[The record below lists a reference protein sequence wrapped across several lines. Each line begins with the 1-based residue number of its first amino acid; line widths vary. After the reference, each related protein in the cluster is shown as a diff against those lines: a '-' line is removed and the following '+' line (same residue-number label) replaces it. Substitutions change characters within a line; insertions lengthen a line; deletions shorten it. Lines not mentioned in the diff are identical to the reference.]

1 MAKRNRRSDGEPG
14 KRGRG
19 PGALIED
26 VPLAEAA
33 RSRYLNY
40 ALSVITSRALPD
52 LRDGLKPVQR
62 RILYAMW
69 HDLHVTAD
77 GRYIKCAAV
86 VGEVMKTYHPH
97 GDQSIYDALVRMA
110 QPFRLRQTLVDGYGN
125 FGSIDGDP
133 PAAMRY
139 TECRLTPIAHT
150 LLTELREQ
158 TVNYRPNY
166 ASTAEEPI
174 VLPAQFP
181 NLLVNGVS
189 GIAVGMATNIPP
201 HNLKEIINALL
212 LLLDNREL
220 MLERLLKS
228 IHGPDFPTG
237 GVILNSVEEIRQ
249 IYATGQGTI
258 KLRGTYEPHP
268 DRPNAVLITS
278 IPYGIEKDALVERIG
293 ELIAKGQVP
302 QLTNVKDLSTDDIRI
317 LLELRPGANADAAL
331 AYLYKNTPL
340 QINYSINLTCLL
352 PADGAEVAVP
362 ARLDL
367 KTILQQFL
375 DFRLEIVTRRLQ
387 YELKNLLARIHILEG
402 FAIVFN
408 NLDEAIKIIRNSD
421 GKADAAPKLI
431 ARFTLSELQ
440 ADAVLETKLYR
451 LGKLEIRDILGELAE
466 KRKRAGE
473 IQQLLADEPAL
484 WQIIRGELK
493 QIAQTFGEP
502 RRTRIE
508 VPKAPLEFR
517 EEDYIVDED
526 AWVIVTRDGWT
537 KRQKSFTDVASI
549 RVRDDDR
556 VGWAYRARARQ
567 TLTFFTD
574 RGIAYTMRVNDI
586 PMTTGHGEPIQKQF
600 AFEDQ
605 EHIVSVVCHDPRCLP
620 DWTKHP
626 QTPPRLVQRLLGGEL
641 EPSDDADL
649 RSDHHHEPGEATG
662 NGAVASLPPPPYA
675 IALTGGGKVLRFA
688 LAPLA
693 AVSTRK
699 GRLVV
704 RLDSSFKGD
713 LVVGVEATDG
723 SENVCLATR
732 GARVLIFP
740 VTDANI
746 VGGAARGVNAIRL
759 DPKDR
764 VIGFVLA
771 NKKREGLTVRT
782 SRGATQIVRATK
794 YPVTSRGGKGY
805 AILQRGSLDAVLPAE
820 AEPIPSLEEVG
831 EMPPNRNGAGD
842 HRDRNGEAGGDGGE

>member
-1 MAKRNRRSDGEPG
+1 MAKRNRRSDDESG
-14 KRGRG
+14 KKNRR
-19 PGALIED
+19 PSAYVED
-26 VPLAEAA
+26 VPLAEAT

-150 LLTELREQ
+150 LLSELREQ
-158 TVNYRPNY
+158 TVDYRPNY

-201 HNLKEIINALL
+201 HNLKEVVSALV

-237 GVILNSVEEIRQ
+237 GVILNSAEEIRQ

-293 ELIAKGQVP
+293 ELISKGQVP

-317 LLELRPGANADAAL
+317 LLELKPGANASAAL

-352 PADGAEVAVP
+352 PAAGAEVAVP

-375 DFRLEIVTRRLQ
+375 DFRLEVVTRRLEF
-387 YELKNLLARIHILEG
+387 ELKNLLARIHILEG

-431 ARFTLSELQ
+431 ARFELSELQ

-451 LGKLEIRDILGELAE
+451 LGKLEIRDIMEELAA
-466 KRKRAGE
+466 KRKRAKE
-473 IQQLLADEPAL
+473 IQELLADEPAR

-508 VPKAPLEFR
+508 VPAAPLEFR

-526 AWVIVTRDGWT
+526 SWVIITRDGWV

-556 VGWAYRARARQ
+556 VGWVYRARARQ

-586 PMTTGHGEPIQKQF
+586 PMTTGHGDPIQKQF
-600 AFEDQ
+600 AFDDQ
-605 EHIVSVVCHDPRCLP
+605 EHIVSVICHDPRCLP

-626 QTPPRLVQRLLGGEL
+626 QTPPRLVQRLLGG
-641 EPSDDADL
+641 DADAADEVDAK
-649 RSDHHHEPGEATG
+649 SDQHEPGDG
-662 NGAVASLPPPPYA
+662 NGAVAGVPAPPYA
-675 IALTGGGKVLRFA
+675 IALTAGGKVLRFA
-688 LAPLA
+688 LSPLA

-704 RLDSSFKGD
+704 RLDPGFQGD
-713 LVVGVEATDG
+713 LVVGAEATDG

-732 GARVLIFP
+732 SARVLIFP
-740 VTDANI
+740 VTDAN
-746 VGGAARGVNAIRL
+746 VVSGAARGVNAIRL
-759 DPKDR
+759 ESKDR

-782 SRGATQIVRATK
+782 NRGATQIVRATK

-820 AEPIPSLEEVG
+820 AEPIPSPEEVG
-831 EMPPNRNGAGD
+831 ELPPNRNGAAD
-842 HRDRNGEAGGDGGE
+842 HRERNGEAGEDRGE

>member
-1 MAKRNRRSDGEPG
+1 M
-14 KRGRG
+14 
-19 PGALIED
+19 
-26 VPLAEAA
+26 
-33 RSRYLNY
+33 
-40 ALSVITSRALPD
+40 
-52 LRDGLKPVQR
+52 
-62 RILYAMW
+62 
-69 HDLHVTAD
+69 
-77 GRYIKCAAV
+77 
-86 VGEVMKTYHPH
+86 
-97 GDQSIYDALVRMA
+97 
-110 QPFRLRQTLVDGYGN
+110 
-125 FGSIDGDP
+125 
-133 PAAMRY
+133 
-139 TECRLTPIAHT
+139 
-150 LLTELREQ
+150 
-158 TVNYRPNY
+158 
-166 ASTAEEPI
+166 
-174 VLPAQFP
+174 
-181 NLLVNGVS
+181 
-189 GIAVGMATNIPP
+189 
-201 HNLKEIINALL
+201 
-212 LLLDNREL
+212 
-220 MLERLLKS
+220 
-228 IHGPDFPTG
+228 
-237 GVILNSVEEIRQ
+237 
-249 IYATGQGTI
+249 
-258 KLRGTYEPHP
+258 
-268 DRPNAVLITS
+268 
-278 IPYGIEKDALVERIG
+278 
-293 ELIAKGQVP
+293 
-302 QLTNVKDLSTDDIRI
+302 
-317 LLELRPGANADAAL
+317 
-331 AYLYKNTPL
+331 
-340 QINYSINLTCLL
+340 
-352 PADGAEVAVP
+352 
-362 ARLDL
+362 

-375 DFRLEIVTRRLQ
+375 DFRLEIVTRRLRF
-387 YELKNLLARIHILEG
+387 ELKNLLERIHILEG
-402 FAIVFN
+402 FAIVFK

-431 ARFTLSELQ
+431 GRFELSELQ

-451 LGKLEIRDILGELAE
+451 LGKLEIRDILEELAQ
-466 KRKRAGE
+466 KRKRARE

-493 QIAQTFGEP
+493 EIAQTFGEP

-508 VPKAPLEFR
+508 VPAAPLEFR

-556 VGWAYRARARQ
+556 VGWVYRARARQ

-605 EHIVSVVCHDPRCLP
+605 EHIVSVICHDPRCLP

-626 QTPPRLVQRLLGGEL
+626 QTPPRLVQRLLGGDFDAA
-641 EPSDDADL
+641 DDADA
-649 RSDHHHEPGEATG
+649 RGPTTITSPAKPTATG
-662 NGAVASLPPPPYA
+662 RSPGLPPPPYA
-675 IALTGGGKVLRFA
+675 IALTAGGKVLRFA

-704 RLDSSFKGD
+704 RLDPSFKGD

-732 GARVLIFP
+732 AARVLIFP
-740 VTDANI
+740 VTEANV

-759 DPKDR
+759 DAKDR

-782 SRGATQIVRATK
+782 NRGATQIVRATK

-831 EMPPNRNGAGD
+831 EVPPIVMARGNIGKGMVRRRKRWRVNDSAFVSSVMIKTATEIVG
-842 HRDRNGEAGGDGGE
+842 